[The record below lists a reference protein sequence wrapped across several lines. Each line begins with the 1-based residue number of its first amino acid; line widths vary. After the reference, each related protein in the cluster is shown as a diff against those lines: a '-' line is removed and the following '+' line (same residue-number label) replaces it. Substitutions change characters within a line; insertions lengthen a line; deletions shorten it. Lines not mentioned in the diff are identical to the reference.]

1 MVRVSLVEP
10 TVCGRLGRTAGTN
23 GKSYLGHPSEGA
35 CSGFFHLLCPIKIWL
50 EFQLLMDVGITVVDS
65 NIFQNVL
72 RSQFCNMLIVVGL
85 KILQEQN

>member
-1 MVRVSLVEP
+1 MGDLAEQLEQMAKVILVTHLREH
-10 TVCGRLGRTAGTN
+10 VLA
-23 GKSYLGHPSEGA
+23 
-35 CSGFFHLLCPIKIWL
+35 FFHQLCPIKIWL